1 MGTLNLL
8 YKKEHPINEFI
19 SVRIPSVGE
28 ILECEDEYYGL
39 VSMITAMPIDMMV
52 QLEPIPV
59 PMWQVLFLRPFMT
72 MPRRQDGI
80 LLFSAVS
87 I

>member
-52 QLEPIPV
+52 N
-59 PMWQVLFLRPFMT
+59 WMT
-72 MPRRQDGI
+72 
-80 LLFSAVS
+80 
-87 I
+87 

>member
-39 VSMITAMPIDMMV
+39 
-52 QLEPIPV
+52 
-59 PMWQVLFLRPFMT
+59 
-72 MPRRQDGI
+72 GI
-80 LLFSAVS
+80 NDNCNAD
-87 I
+87 